1 MKLERM
7 TQKVYQEL
15 TSNPMFGL
23 MLSIGMYLFALAIFK
38 KFPFPLFNPLVL
50 STIFV
55 IIILKVGRISYEN
68 YFEGGTILN
77 ILITPATVAL
87 GIPLYST
94 FHLLKKH
101 VRSILTGIICGTIAS
116 TFLTGALA
124 VALHLKKDLIVSI
137 MPKSVTTA
145 IALGISEKMNGIATV
160 TLVMVIVT
168 GIIGSIIGPPILK
181 RLKVEDPVA
190 KGIALGTSAH
200 AIGTSK
206 ALEMGHVEG
215 AMSGLAIGVTGVVT
229 VFVAP
234 LMMKFILVL
243 FF

>member
-1 MKLERM
+1 M
-7 TQKVYQEL
+7 YQEL

-23 MLSIGMYLFALAIFK
+23 ILSIGMYLLALGIFK
-38 KFPFPLFNPLVL
+38 RFPFPLFNPLVL
-50 STIFV
+50 STVFV
-55 IIILKVGRISYEN
+55 ILFLKIAHISYDN
-68 YFEGGTILN
+68 YFKGGSILN

-87 GIPLYST
+87 GIPLYNT

-101 VRSILTGIICGTIAS
+101 VRSILAGILLGTIAG
-116 TFLTGALA
+116 TFLTGTLA
-124 VALHLKKDLIVSI
+124 VLLHLKEDLIVSI

-160 TLVMVIVT
+160 TLVIVIVT

-181 RLKVEDPVA
+181 LLKVKDPVA
-190 KGIALGTSAH
+190 KGVALGSSAH

-234 LMMKFILVL
+234 LMMKLISFL
-243 FF
+243 FL

>member
-1 MKLERM
+1 
-7 TQKVYQEL
+7 
-15 TSNPMFGL
+15 MFGL
-23 MLSIGMYLFALAIFK
+23 ILSIGMYLLALGLFK
-38 KFPFPLFNPLVL
+38 KFPFPLFNPLVV
-50 STIFV
+50 STVFV
-55 IIILKVGRISYEN
+55 ILFLKIGHISYEN
-68 YFEGGTILN
+68 YFKGGSILN

-87 GIPLYST
+87 GIPLYNT

-101 VRSILTGIICGTIAS
+101 VRSIVTGILLGTIFG
-116 TFLTGALA
+116 TFMTGCLA
-124 VALHLKKDLIVSI
+124 VMLQLKEDLIVSI

-160 TLVMVIVT
+160 TLVIVIVT
-168 GIIGSIIGPPILK
+168 GIIGSIIGPPILTF
-181 RLKVEDPVA
+181 LKVEDPVA
-190 KGIALGTSAH
+190 KGVALGSSAH

-206 ALEMGHVEG
+206 ALELGHVEG

-234 LMMKFILVL
+234 LMMKLIVVL